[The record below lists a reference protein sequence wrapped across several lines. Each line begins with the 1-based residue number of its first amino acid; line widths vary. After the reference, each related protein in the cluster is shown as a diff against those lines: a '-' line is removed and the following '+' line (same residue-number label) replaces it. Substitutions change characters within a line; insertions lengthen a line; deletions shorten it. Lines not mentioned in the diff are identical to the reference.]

1 MRTSANNLN
10 VYLQGRADQAQSQLA
25 RIHPPAKVAQF
36 VAFLKLH
43 LVAFAV
49 TLLSVIGVLYPQLVT
64 HASTTITIDTDI
76 LFSAVN
82 GWITTFL
89 PIAAIGLGIAIALAV
104 IAFVGDA
111 ILQGFKG
118 RH

>member
-1 MRTSANNLN
+1 MLEIVNRPVQKVKA
-10 VYLQGRADQAQSQLA
+10 A
-25 RIHPPAKVAQF
+25 RIIDMAQLHPAQF
-36 VAFLKLH
+36 GAYLKAHAIAFVA
-43 LVAFAV
+43 LVVSIMGIA
-49 TLLSVIGVLYPQLVT
+49 YPALVT
-64 HASTTITIDTDI
+64 HASTTITIDTDV

>member
-1 MRTSANNLN
+1 MQMLVIGQTLKP
-10 VYLQGRADQAQSQLA
+10 YQARFKVVLAQLRPA
-25 RIHPPAKVAQF
+25 RFVQFVKQRSLAF
-36 VAFLKLH
+36 VAFLA
-43 LVAFAV
+43 AFVGIA
-49 TLLSVIGVLYPQLVT
+49 YPQLVS
-64 HASTTITIDTDI
+64 HASTTLTIDTNV

>member
-1 MRTSANNLN
+1 M
-10 VYLQGRADQAQSQLA
+10 QSIPKFKLIKTQLT
-25 RIHPPAKVAQF
+25 PAQF
-36 VAFLKLH
+36 AAYLKAHMIAFLT
-43 LVAFAV
+43 
-49 TLLSVIGVLYPQLVT
+49 TLAIVMGAAYPALVT
-64 HASTTITIDTDI
+64 HASETIAIDTDV

>member
-1 MRTSANNLN
+1 MHAIVKTRVAHFKPIKII
-10 VYLQGRADQAQSQLA
+10 DPA
-25 RIHPPAKVAQF
+25 RLTPALF
-36 VAFLKLH
+36 VDYVKDH
-43 LVAFAV
+43 LVAFLV
-49 TLLSVIGVLYPQLVT
+49 TLSVVMGGLYPTLVT
-64 HASTTITIDTDI
+64 HASTTIEIDTDV